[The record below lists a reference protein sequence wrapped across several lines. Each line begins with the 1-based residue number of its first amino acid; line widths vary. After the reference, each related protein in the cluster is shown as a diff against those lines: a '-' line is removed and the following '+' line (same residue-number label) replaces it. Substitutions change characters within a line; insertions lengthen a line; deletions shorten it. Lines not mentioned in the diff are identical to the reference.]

1 MGSRTIAIIDPGPD
15 VDHHVRALASAVAQ
29 AEHVS
34 IVLTHGHGDHADAAP
49 ALAEAT
55 GARVHG
61 PHGVDGVDERLADGD
76 SVYTDEGALVAIHTP
91 GHTPEH
97 LSFSWPGRRALFV
110 GDLFLGVGDTTWVAE
125 YPGCVA
131 DYLRSLERVGAMDLQ
146 VMYPTHGPPLEDP
159 ANAIDRFAAHRR
171 SRIEQARHAVRAHPD
186 ADIEG
191 LLDAVYGTEL
201 PDALRGAARMSL
213 SALVEY
219 VRDGES
225 TR

>member
-1 MGSRTIAIIDPGPD
+1 MYGPN
-15 VDHHVRALASAVAQ
+15 
-29 AEHVS
+29 
-34 IVLTHGHGDHADAAP
+34 
-49 ALAEAT
+49 
-55 GARVHG
+55 
-61 PHGVDGVDERLADGD
+61 GVDGVDEVL
-76 SVYTDEGALVAIHTP
+76 VEGASLDTDAGDLVAVHTP

-97 LSFSWPGRRALFV
+97 LSFHWPSRHALFV

-131 DYLRSLERVGAMDLQ
+131 DYLRSLDRVRQLDLG

-159 ANAIDRFAAHRR
+159 EEAIDRFAAHRH
-171 SRIEQARHAVRAHPD
+171 SRIEQARRAVREHPG
-186 ADIEG
+186 ADIEE

-213 SALVEY
+213 AALVEY

-225 TR
+225 ER